1 MGVAL
6 SPGSVLGA
14 FRIEEQVGEGS
25 FGVVYRAVRDSDRRD
40 VALKVLR
47 EELGRDPAYL
57 RRFAREASVAS
68 EVRHA
73 NIVPVLDAGEVDG
86 LHFVATA
93 YVSGGT
99 LARRLTGGQ
108 LRLPSVLQV
117 AEDVA
122 AGLTALHRRG
132 LVHRDVK
139 PANVMLDADTAL
151 LTDFG
156 LATGAALTTLT
167 RSGLVVGTPQYL
179 APELLD
185 GTGEATPVSDV
196 YALGC
201 LVYAC
206 LAGKPPF
213 TGSAMEVAFA
223 QLEREPAD
231 PCTGRADVPAGV
243 SGVVLGALAKE
254 PGARP
259 RSATMFGHLLRLA
272 AER

>member
-1 MGVAL
+1 MGSAL
-6 SPGSVLGA
+6 ASGSLLGA
-14 FRIEEQVGEGS
+14 YRIEEPVGEGS
-25 FGVVYRAVRDSDRRD
+25 FGIVYRAVRDSDRRD
-40 VALKVLR
+40 IALKVLR
-47 EELGRDPAYL
+47 EELGRDPVYL
-57 RRFAREASVAS
+57 RRFAREARIAR
-68 EVRHA
+68 EIRHA
-73 NIVPVLDAGEVDG
+73 NIVPILDAGEADG

-93 YVSGGT
+93 YIDGGT
-99 LARRLTGGQ
+99 LAVRLRGDP
-108 LRLPSVLQV
+108 LPVTSVLHV
-117 AEDVA
+117 ADNIA

-139 PANVMLDADTAL
+139 PANVMLDDETAL

-156 LATGAALTTLT
+156 LATGAAMTTLT
-167 RSGLVVGTPQYL
+167 RTGLVVGTPQYL
-179 APELLD
+179 APELVD

-196 YALGC
+196 YALAC

-231 PCTGRADVPAGV
+231 PCAGRADVPSGV

-259 RSATMFGHLLRLA
+259 RSAAMLAHLLRLA
-272 AER
+272 VE